1 MARMTGKRAFVEQL
15 IADGVRYVFGNP
27 GTTEQAF
34 LDTIGEYPDI
44 EFILCLHEGVAVSMA
59 DAYARATGKPAFVQI
74 HIAPGLGN
82 AMGMMFN
89 AKASH
94 SPLLVYAGQAASE
107 ALLQEPILS
116 DDLVAMANPITKW
129 AREVHHAADIPL
141 AVRRGF
147 KTAEEP
153 PRGPVFLSIP
163 IDVMEQTAEVSIEP
177 TSYVRWQVRPD
188 PAAIAEA
195 GEILAGASRP
205 AVIVGDGVAVSSAH
219 AEVALLAETL
229 GAPIYNGYTSE
240 VAVAGDHPLLARALP
255 RGSADSPDVVERI
268 LGAHDVVIAVGT
280 PLFRF
285 VFPRPGPVVPAQ
297 TKVIHLDIDGWELGK
312 NLPGVLG
319 IKADCR
325 AGLVDLLDDLS
336 LRTHDGVRERTDAVR
351 RAVLD
356 RRAGALAA
364 DRAGWDDTPI
374 SSPRLMSDLAAVL
387 SSDAVVFDEATSAG
401 AALARYLSLE
411 PGCYFRARGGGIGPG
426 MPGPVGLKLA
436 MPDRPVVGVVSDG
449 SAMYSITALWTAAHH
464 RVPVVWVICN
474 NGRYGVL
481 EQNLRDYRGELA
493 SDRGFV
499 GTDLSDPPLRFDR
512 IAESLGV
519 HGRRVERP
527 EDLRPALEE
536 ALGLG
541 APALVDVAIGSAR

>member
-1 MARMTGKRAFVEQL
+1 MTGKRAFVEQL

-82 AMGMMFN
+82 AMGMIFN

-94 SPLLVYAGQAASE
+94 SPLLVYAGQAASD

-129 AREVHHAADIPL
+129 AWEVHHAADIPL
-141 AVRRGF
+141 AVRRGL

-163 IDVMEQTAEVSIEP
+163 IDVMEQTAEVSIET

-240 VAVAGDHPLLARALP
+240 VSVAGDHPLLARVLP
-255 RGSADSPDVVERI
+255 RGSADSPDIVARI

-280 PLFRF
+280 PVFRF

-325 AGLVDLLDDLS
+325 AGIVDLLDDLS
-336 LRTHDGVRERTDAVR
+336 SRTLDGVRERTDAIR

-356 RRAGALAA
+356 GRAGALAA

-374 SSPRLMSDLAAVL
+374 SPARLMSELAGVL
-387 SSDAVVFDEATSAG
+387 SPDAVVFDEATSAG
-401 AALARYLSLE
+401 AALARYLSLG

-436 MPDRPVVGVVSDG
+436 LPDRPVVGVVSDG

-464 RVPVVWVICN
+464 RVPVTWVICN

-493 SDRGFV
+493 SDSGFV

-527 EDLRPALEE
+527 EDLRPAFEE

-541 APALVDVAIGSAR
+541 APALVDVVID